1 MPGEDESMPQRSPRS
16 SARRRRARRHSGRMG
31 RLSVSVVL
39 GPLALLGGAEPAGAP
54 AGADRPVRLRPI
66 DRWDEAAL
74 AWMAPAVGRPTSP
87 PPGAPAVAGPPRD
100 PTTALVRRI
109 FLAGDRIARLPYK
122 WGGGHGSFVDT
133 GYDCSGSVSYLLHAA
148 GLLDVPEASGALAAY
163 GVPGPGRRVTVY
175 ANAAHALVTV
185 DGRRFD
191 TINLQ
196 ETGTRWSPRAGSL
209 SGYVLR
215 HPAGL

>member
-1 MPGEDESMPQRSPRS
+1 MPGQEESTRQRPARG
-16 SARRRRARRHSGRMG
+16 SARWWGARRGVRARRIG
-31 RLSVSVVL
+31 RLSASVLL
-39 GPLALLGGAEPAGAP
+39 GPLALFGGAEPAGTP
-54 AGADRPVRLRPI
+54 AAADQPLRLRPL
-66 DRWDEAAL
+66 DRWDAAAL
-74 AWMAPAVGRPTSP
+74 GWMAPAVGRTARPV
-87 PPGAPAVAGPPRD
+87 AVAVVEPKD
-100 PTTALVRRI
+100 PTTRLVRRI

-133 GYDCSGSVSYLLHAA
+133 GYDCSGSVSYVLHAA
-148 GLLDVPEASGALAAY
+148 GLLDSPEASGALAGY

-175 ANAAHALVTV
+175 ANAVHALVTV